1 MIAEELINQMIPP
14 LKISDK
20 GRQALNWMEEFR
32 LTQLPVIDN
41 DLSYKGIITE
51 DSILESGD
59 LEKPIS
65 DYGLSA
71 TDKFVH
77 TSTHFYEVIKLAI
90 NNKLQVV
97 PVLDE
102 EQKFQ
107 GVISVN
113 ETSSAIAQMFASQ
126 GPGGILVLSMKMSQY
141 SLAEIS
147 RLIESNEV
155 KIISSFVA
163 TDELDPSMVKV
174 TLKLN
179 KSDLSRVIATLERYD
194 YKIIAHFQEAEL
206 LSNDKERL
214 DLLLKYLNI

>member
-14 LKISDK
+14 LKTSDK
-20 GRQALNWMEEFR
+20 GRQALSWMEEFR

-41 DLSYKGIITE
+41 ELSYMGLIFE
-51 DSILESGD
+51 DKILESGD
-59 LEKPIS
+59 LDKAVV
-65 DYGLSA
+65 DYGLGFS
-71 TDKFVH
+71 DKYALS
-77 TSTHFYEVIKLAI
+77 STHFYEVIKIAL
-90 NNKLQVV
+90 NNKLQLV

-102 EQKFQ
+102 ENKFQ

-126 GPGGILVLSMKMSQY
+126 GPGGILVLSMEINQY

-147 RLIESNEV
+147 RLIESNDV
-155 KIISSFVA
+155 NIISSVVSN
-163 TDELDPSMVKV
+163 DGVDSSMIKV

-179 KSDLSRVIATLERYD
+179 KPDLTRVIATLERFD

-206 LSNDKERL
+206 ATNDKERL
-214 DLLLKYLNI
+214 DLLLKYLSI

>member
-1 MIAEELINQMIPP
+1 
-14 LKISDK
+14 
-20 GRQALNWMEEFR
+20 LN
-32 LTQLPVIDN
+32 QLPVIDN

-59 LEKPIS
+59 LDKSVEE
-65 DYGLSA
+65 YGLTSP
-71 TDKFVH
+71 DKFAQP
-77 TSTHFYEVIKLAI
+77 STHFYEVIKLAL
-90 NNKLQVV
+90 NNKMQLV

-113 ETSSAIAQMFASQ
+113 DTSSAIAQMFASQ
-126 GPGGILVLSMKMSQY
+126 GPGGILVLSMKITQY

-147 RLIESNEV
+147 RLIESNDV

-163 TDELDPSMVKV
+163 NDEMDPDMIRV
-174 TLKLN
+174 TFKLN

-206 LSNDKERL
+206 LTNDKERL
-214 DLLLKYLNI
+214 DLLLKYLSI